1 MPKFPPNTGFVLGTR
16 SSKSYGKTALKFK
29 TDSVG
34 VPGTPVYRKDL
45 EGDILGEA
53 NKDGSIFISN
63 KVKPGS
69 KKEKEILEHEMKHIV
84 DMKLGKLQYTDNNV
98 TWNGKKYE
106 RKDGKIK
113 FNGKWMPEGSKDF
126 PWEQH

>member
-1 MPKFPPNTGFVLGTR
+1 MRHAT
-16 SSKSYGKTALKFK
+16 
-29 TDSVG
+29 
-34 VPGTPVYRKDL
+34 
-45 EGDILGEA
+45 
-53 NKDGSIFISN
+53 
-63 KVKPGS
+63 
-69 KKEKEILEHEMKHIV
+69 